1 MNLILRPGKPADA
14 NACATICYEAFKTIA
29 EAHNFP
35 PDIPSSEVA
44 ATFLNWMFSHPGF
57 YTVVAELDG
66 KIIGSNVLDER
77 NSIAGVGPI
86 TVDPAVQNKTAGR
99 QLMEDVLDRCARK
112 KAPGVRLVQAAY
124 HNRSLSLYT
133 KFGFVVREPLVCLQS
148 PHVGQASHL
157 SHSTT
162 AIVGQASRLSD
173 SAAATAEPPVLS
185 QELPGYAVRPA
196 AETDLAACNRVC
208 RRVHGHDRGGELQ
221 DAIQQKTATV
231 VEHRGHITGYAT
243 IIGFFGHAVGETN
256 EELKALI
263 GAAPAFAGPG
273 FLLPARNAE
282 LFRWCLGNG
291 LRVTQPMTLMSL
303 GLYNEPAAAFL
314 PSITY

>member
-1 MNLILRPGKPADA
+1 MNLSLRPGKPADA
-14 NACATICYEAFKTIA
+14 NACAAICYEAFKTISQ
-29 EAHNFP
+29 AHNFP
-35 PDIPSSEVA
+35 PDVPSPEVA

-77 NSIAGVGPI
+77 NSIAGIGPV
-86 TVDPAVQNKTAGR
+86 TVDPAVQNKAVGR

-112 KAPGVRLVQAAY
+112 KAPGVRLVQAAF

-133 KFGFVVREPLVCLQS
+133 KFGFHVREPLACLQS
-148 PHVGQASHL
+148 PHLGEASVL
-157 SHSTT
+157 SH
-162 AIVGQASRLSD
+162 
-173 SAAATAEPPVLS
+173 SAAATGGTPVLR
-185 QELPGYAVRPA
+185 QELFGYAVRPA
-196 AETDLAACNRVC
+196 AEADLAACNRVC
-208 RRVHGHDRGGELQ
+208 RQVHGHDRGGELR
-221 DAIQQKTATV
+221 DAIQQRTATV
-231 VEHRGHITGYAT
+231 VEHNGHVTGYAT
-243 IIGFFGHAVGETN
+243 VIGFFGHAVGETN

-263 GAAPAFAGPG
+263 GAAPTFVGPG

-282 LFRWCLGNG
+282 LFRWCLANG

-303 GLYNEPAAAFL
+303 GLYNEPSGAFL